1 MPLLSCCL
9 VVVVALLALVVP
21 VELFALP
28 LADAATTTR
37 PDLVV
42 EATLR
47 LLPSAPGAF
56 LALSATAGITALGLT
71 AHNALVLRTQTAQ
84 QARDLVAL
92 QARER
97 RLRLTVHEAE
107 DGLLHLEPVRAA
119 DGEIIDFE
127 IVEANA
133 RAGAMLRREPIA
145 LVGRR
150 VRDTVGL
157 TADDEL
163 FRGLAAAVEQGT
175 VYRGERR
182 VHPRHVATS
191 WLQVRAV
198 RVDQGLAV
206 TIADIAERKREARRL
221 RRASLIDPL
230 TSLVNRRGFLDIANE
245 QLASARRLQQDAVLF
260 YLDCDDFKGINDG
273 FGHAIGDRALT
284 EIARALRAALRETD
298 VIARLGGDEFAVLA
312 LDTVGSCAD
321 TIRARVNARLDA
333 LNRAQVLPASVSV
346 TIGHVAIPAND
357 ARALADLLH
366 EADCDLLHRKATR
379 RIARKAMAAIM
390 ASPVAP
396 RPRQPTRDRRR
407 NATAARTAAG
417 DLPTNNAPIAA

>member
-1 MPLLSCCL
+1 MPFLSCCL

-21 VELFALP
+21 AELLALP
-28 LADAATTTR
+28 LTEVATATR

-42 EATLR
+42 DATWR
-47 LLPSAPGAF
+47 LLPAAPGAF
-56 LALSATAGITALGLT
+56 LALSATAGLAALGLT
-71 AHNALVLRTQTAQ
+71 AHNAMVLRTQSVQ
-84 QARDLVAL
+84 QARDLEAL

-107 DGLLHLEPVRAA
+107 DGLLHLEPVRDARG
-119 DGEIIDFE
+119 DIIDFE

-133 RAGAMLRREPIA
+133 RAGALLRREPLM

-157 TADDEL
+157 SSDDEL
-163 FRGLAAAVEQGT
+163 FRGLAAAVELGT

-182 VHPRHVATS
+182 VHPRYVATS
-191 WLQVRAV
+191 WLLVRAV

-206 TIADIAERKREARRL
+206 TLSDIAERKREARRL
-221 RRASLIDPL
+221 RRASLVDPL

-245 QLASARRLQQDAVLF
+245 QLASARRLQQEAVLF

-273 FGHAIGDRALT
+273 FGHAVGDRALT

-321 TIRARVNARLDA
+321 TIRSRVNARLDA
-333 LNRAQVLPASVSV
+333 LNRAHVLPASVSV
-346 TIGHVAIPAND
+346 TIGHVVIPATET
-357 ARALADLLH
+357 RALADLLH

-396 RPRQPTRDRRR
+396 RPRQSTRDRRR
-407 NATAARTAAG
+407 NASAAQTTSGNR
-417 DLPTNNAPIAA
+417 PTNNAPIAA

>member
-9 VVVVALLALVVP
+9 VVILALLTLVVP
-21 VELFALP
+21 AELLAVP

-42 EATLR
+42 DATLR
-47 LLPSAPGAF
+47 LLPAAPGAF
-56 LALSATAGITALGLT
+56 LALSASAGLAALGLT

-107 DGLLHLEPVRAA
+107 DGLLHLEPVRDARG
-119 DGEIIDFE
+119 DIIDFE

-133 RAGAMLRREPIA
+133 RAGDLLRREPIA

-150 VRDTVGL
+150 VRDAVGL

-163 FRGLAAAVEQGT
+163 FRGLAAALEQGS

-182 VHPRHVATS
+182 VHPRQVATS

-221 RRASLIDPL
+221 RRASLVDPL
-230 TSLVNRRGFLDIANE
+230 TSLVNRRGFLDIATE
-245 QLASARRLQQDAVLF
+245 QLATARRLQQDALLF

-273 FGHAIGDRALT
+273 FGHATGDRALT

-321 TIRARVNARLDA
+321 TIRSRVNARLDA
-333 LNRAQVLPASVSV
+333 LNRTHLLPASVSV
-346 TIGHVAIPAND
+346 TIGHVAVPATD
-357 ARALADLLH
+357 ARSLADLLH

-390 ASPVAP
+390 ASPIAP
-396 RPRQPTRDRRR
+396 RPRQPSRERRR
-407 NATAARTAAG
+407 NAGTTTSSSKQTG
-417 DLPTNNAPIAA
+417 SNAPIAA